1 MKSLTALLFALAIV
15 SATPTAQAQQILKL
29 GHVLPS
35 DSQFGA
41 AARVFGEEIA
51 KRTNNK
57 FRIDENP
64 GSKLGSGKAM
74 LAALKLGTIELL
86 ISSSGGALEEFNPAV
101 GILDLML
108 LFRNREHAYSVL
120 DGPIG
125 QDLLD
130 SFKAQGVVGLAWAEN
145 GFRQLTNSKQPVKA
159 PGDLKGMK
167 IRLSESNIYKRA
179 FETLGASPGLLP
191 FAQVYSALQSGQYD
205 GEENPV
211 TTIANAKLYE
221 VQKYI
226 TLSDHTYAPAA
237 ILINDDVFK
246 DLSPD
251 EQTIFLEAA
260 HLAAKAS
267 RDYVK
272 QHDEAGLTKL
282 KEGGMVVST
291 DFDRAAFE
299 KALDPFY
306 QEYAKRFTMEKIM
319 AIKNTK

>member
-1 MKSLTALLFALAIV
+1 MKSLIAVFLALAVV
-15 SATPTAQAQQILKL
+15 SATPSAQAQQVLKL
-29 GHVLPS
+29 GHVLPA

-41 AARVFGEEIA
+41 AARVFGDEVS
-51 KRTNNK
+51 KRTNGK
-57 FRIDENP
+57 FQIKEHP
-64 GSKLGSGKAM
+64 ASALGSGKAM
-74 LAALKLGTIELL
+74 LAALKLGTVEML
-86 ISSSGGALEEFNPAV
+86 ISSSGGSLEEFNPTV

-108 LFRNREHAYSVL
+108 LFRDAQHAYSVL

-125 QDLLD
+125 RDLLD

-145 GFRQLTNSKQPVKA
+145 GFRELTNSKLPIKTPA
-159 PGDLKGMK
+159 DLKGLK

-179 FETLGASPGLLP
+179 FEVLGAAPGLLA

-226 TLSDHTYAPAA
+226 TLSHHTYAPAA
-237 ILINDDVFK
+237 ILINEDVFK

-251 EQTIFLEAA
+251 EQKIFLDAA
-260 HLAAKAS
+260 QLAAKAS

-272 QHDEAGLTKL
+272 QHDEAGLVKL
-282 KEGGMVVST
+282 KDAGMVIST

-299 KALDPFY
+299 KALEPFY
-306 QEYAKRFTMEKIM
+306 QEYAKRFTM
-319 AIKNTK
+319 